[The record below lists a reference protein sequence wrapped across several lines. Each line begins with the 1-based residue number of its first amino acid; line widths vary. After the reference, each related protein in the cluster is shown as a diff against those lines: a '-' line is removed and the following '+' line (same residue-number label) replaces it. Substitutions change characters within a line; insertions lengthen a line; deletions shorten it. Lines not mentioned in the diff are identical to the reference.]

1 MFTGKI
7 PTEAMD
13 RNQLHKRLI
22 EVAAKS
28 PAKKRKVGAIIAQ
41 RNTRTP
47 DSNDEDFI
55 ILSEGYNYNLDGG
68 PCETEDNV
76 THPNVVHAE
85 VAALENLPL
94 PLHDSTL
101 DFYTNKMYVTHPPC
115 DGCKAALLARGLDYE
130 VMGDFLKFDSAKPRV
145 ALVPPSLILGVAKV
159 LTYGAKKYKANN
171 WRKTPDIESYISAL
185 YRHMLAWQSGEE
197 TDPESGLH
205 HLEHIACNVAFL
217 LELKDLSKVRKEN

>member
-1 MFTGKI
+1 ML
-7 PTEAMD
+7 D
-13 RNQLHKRLI
+13 RNQLHKKLI
-22 EVAAKS
+22 EVAAQS
-28 PAKKRKVGAIIAQ
+28 LAKKRKVGAIIAR
-41 RNTRTP
+41 RNTLTP
-47 DSNDEDFI
+47 DSNEEDFI

-94 PLHDSTL
+94 DQQTVS
-101 DFYTNKMYVTHPPC
+101 FGCTNAKMYVTHPPC
-115 DGCKAALLARGLDYE
+115 DGCKAALLARGLEYE

-185 YRHMLAWQSGEE
+185 HRHMLAWQSGEE
-197 TDPESGLH
+197 YDPESGLH
-205 HLEHIACNVAFL
+205 HLEHVACNVAFL
-217 LELKDLSKVRKEN
+217 IELKDLSKIRKEN

>member
-1 MFTGKI
+1 
-7 PTEAMD
+7 MD

-22 EVAAKS
+22 EVAAQS

-41 RNTRTP
+41 CNMRTP
-47 DSNDEDFI
+47 DSNEEDFI

-85 VAALENLPL
+85 VAALENLHKQMDVSIP
-94 PLHDSTL
+94 DV
-101 DFYTNKMYVTHPPC
+101 KMYITHPPC
-115 DGCKAALLARGLDYE
+115 DGCKAALLARGLEYE

-185 YRHMLAWQSGEE
+185 HRHMLAWQSGEE
-197 TDPESGLH
+197 YDPESGLH
-205 HLEHIACNVAFL
+205 HLEHVACNVAFL
-217 LELKDLSKVRKEN
+217 IELKDLSKVRKEN